1 MTPNYSFLDRKELL
15 LVARGL
21 WAQIE
26 ELTREVER
34 LRSAMA
40 AMEANINEQ
49 WAVIEAN
56 AEKKEGKRSVSGRF
70 TNNIN
75 R

>member
-1 MTPNYSFLDRKELL
+1 MTPNYSFLSHKELL

-34 LRSAMA
+34 LRSVTA
-40 AMEANINEQ
+40 AMEANIEEK
-49 WAVIEAN
+49 WAVIEEN
-56 AEKKEGKRSVSGRF
+56 AGMK
-70 TNNIN
+70 
-75 R
+75 

>member
-1 MTPNYSFLDRKELL
+1 MFWQDKADTMTPNYSFLTRKELL

-34 LRSAMA
+34 LRSVTA
-40 AMEANINEQ
+40 AMEGNINEK
-49 WAVIEAN
+49 WGI
-56 AEKKEGKRSVSGRF
+56 
-70 TNNIN
+70 IN
-75 R
+75 EIMEVRR

>member
-1 MTPNYSFLDRKELL
+1 MTPNYSFLNRKELL

-21 WAQIE
+21 WSQIE

-34 LRSAMA
+34 LRSVTA
-40 AMEANINEQ
+40 ALEANINEK

-56 AEKKEGKRSVSGRF
+56 AGKGMNDK
-70 TNNIN
+70 T
-75 R
+75 